1 MSNKYLVES
10 HGKLVLI
17 DGKNWQ
23 TLEHKGVNNFVG
35 TLSENVHLVTDFA
48 TTAAFK
54 HIQCDYKYAEFIL
67 SKELKDSGEI
77 VGNVQLLAIQ
87 KNKQAQMNNSVFYAP
102 VNLETYNRYQVIAD
116 NTLHNTLLFSY
127 YHLYASLAATNKSN
141 QVRASFVVTESDISI
156 LLSQKGKVVGFESLP
171 KVMFQGENR
180 IASLTNALRTLER
193 QLRLKSTS
201 VSVHFWLEP
210 DASVDWAEALASELQ
225 LDLEPVTATPVI
237 VDGQPMFSSLAPH
250 LGSLS
255 LKHALN
261 QSESKYLYLAKKSL
275 PLVASLLLAANAY
288 IGFQYFQVSESH
300 QQLSARVQS
309 MQSTLTEQIPSKVI
323 QQNDYQLY
331 LDDLERIQHASKL
344 PGYHEVL
351 ADIAT
356 AIPQNSVVFDWISF
370 DYPKQTDE
378 NKLFISLVGTQ
389 TAQSDDPIEHFNQ
402 FVKSLTS
409 QGYKLRDSSVQT
421 SFKGVSFALDLERPL

>member
-23 TLEHKGVNNFVG
+23 TLEHKGVNNFVS

-67 SKELKDSGEI
+67 SKELRDSGEV
-77 VGNVQLLAIQ
+77 VGNVQLLALQ
-87 KNKQAQMNNSVFYAP
+87 KNKQAQMNNGVFYAP
-102 VNLETYNRYQVIAD
+102 VNLEVYNRYQVIAD

-127 YHLYASLAATNKSN
+127 HQLYASIAATNNTSLV
-141 QVRASFVVTESDISI
+141 QASFVVTDNDISI
-156 LLSQKGKVVGFESLP
+156 LLSQKGKVVGFDALP

-180 IASLTNALRTLER
+180 IASLTSALRTLER

-210 DASVDWAEALASELQ
+210 EAKVDWAEALASELQ
-225 LDLEPVTATPVI
+225 LDLEPVTSTPVI
-237 VDGQPMFSSLAPH
+237 VDGQPMFSSLAEH
-250 LGSLS
+250 LYSLS

-261 QSESKYLYLAKKSL
+261 QAESKYLYFAKKSL

-288 IGFQYFQVSESH
+288 LGLQYLDTSERQ
-300 QQLSARVQS
+300 QQLSAQVS
-309 MQSTLTEQIPSKVI
+309 NMQSALTKQIPEKII

-331 LDDLERIQHASKL
+331 LNDLERIQHASRL
-344 PGYHEVL
+344 PSYHEVL

-356 AIPQNSVVFDWISF
+356 AIPQNSVVFDWVSL

-389 TAQSDDPIEHFNQ
+389 IVQSDDPIEHFNQ
-402 FVKSLTS
+402 FVQSLTG